1 MFSVTKGGRYSTN
14 RHLLIMVTP
23 MDHVTDALSNVLG
36 G

>member
-1 MFSVTKGGRYSTN
+1 MISATKGGCYSTN
-14 RHLLIMVTP
+14 RHLLIMVYP